1 MFNAIINMFNSFPMV
16 RVGNKN
22 NSKYGFQN
30 VTNITDLR
38 ELIMSYLNFQDNKA
52 LSQLSKNFHQKVTIE
67 SKNVFWLT
75 FYIEYFGQK
84 PDIEI
89 NNEICMKEMVL
100 KAQQEFNNIL
110 TNSNELRQSSVS
122 TWGCGENISINS
134 LQSNLMLIT
143 PELTDRLFFIGQ
155 NTELDNKGKDSDIRF
170 YGQCRI
176 QRVPFF
182 CKQEYYNHH
191 NNEDG
196 TSSHSIKYIPL
207 NCDVMDKFAFR
218 FEKGRYFSFTSNLG
232 FTPTQEQID
241 KLISRLIK
249 IEYRFSHRSALLIQ
263 NIVHYNVGFV
273 SLNMNLKEYYAKSKI
288 GAPFEFVCEYIGNGR
303 LQHLSESPEEQR
315 TVRIHIQLIDRYV
328 RFASDYK
335 YIKQYCVT
343 CDLGKSDVPPLRK
356 PFRSLFVMSVLN
368 TTALELT
375 KTLFHTK
382 IEIR

>member
-16 RVGNKN
+16 RSGNKN

-84 PDIEI
+84 PDIKI
-89 NNEICMKEMVL
+89 NNEICMKEIVL
-100 KAQQEFNNIL
+100 KAQKEFNNIL
-110 TNSNELRQSSVS
+110 SNSNELRQSSVS

-143 PELTDRLFFIGQ
+143 PELTDRPFFIGQ
-155 NTELDNKGKDSDIRF
+155 NPELDNDGKDSDIGF

-182 CKQEYYNHH
+182 CKQEYYESLNY
-191 NNEDG
+191 EDG

-218 FEKGRYFSFTSNLG
+218 FETGRYFRFMRHLRKLTEE
-232 FTPTQEQID
+232 QEH

-249 IEYRFSHRSALLIQ
+249 IEGRFNHRSALLIQ

-273 SLNMNLKEYYAKSKI
+273 SLNMDLKEYYAKSKI

-303 LQHLSESPEEQR
+303 LQHLSESPKEQR
-315 TVRIHIQLIDRYV
+315 IVRIHIQLIDRYGL
-328 RFASDYK
+328 FANDYK

-343 CDLGKSDVPPLRK
+343 CDLGKNDVPPLRK

-375 KTLFHTK
+375 KALFHTK
-382 IEIR
+382 IEIRS